1 MATDSSK
8 ESSKAVGHSASTA
21 GAITASESKDNKPS
35 RAEST
40 TSSPLSL
47 KEAQE
52 KFNNSFFGTS
62 VRLSAAH
69 YIHRKKSN
77 SVNLD
82 LKNTLTQ
89 LFHIYSA
96 RLVHAICKV
105 GSQTPPSQFHER

>member
-8 ESSKAVGHSASTA
+8 ESSKAGGHSTSAA
-21 GAITASESKDNKPS
+21 GAITASESKEKKPS
-35 RAEST
+35 QTEST

-82 LKNTLTQ
+82 LKTHSNSIVS
-89 LFHIYSA
+89 IYIV
-96 RLVHAICKV
+96 LD
-105 GSQTPPSQFHER
+105 